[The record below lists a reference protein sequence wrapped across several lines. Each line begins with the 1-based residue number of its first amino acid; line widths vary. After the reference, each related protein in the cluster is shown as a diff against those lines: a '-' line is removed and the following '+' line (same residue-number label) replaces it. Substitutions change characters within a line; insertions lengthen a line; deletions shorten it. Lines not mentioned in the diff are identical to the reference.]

1 MDERHAI
8 GTPEGADMIDRSH
21 EHEEDPLEHIG
32 APVHVN
38 YDTGEVHEVGSA
50 GPDAS
55 ADEAP

>member
-8 GTPEGADMIDRSH
+8 GNAELADVIDRTH

-50 GPDAS
+50 GPDTS
-55 ADEAP
+55 SDQAP